1 MKILPLELKESTLK
15 ILVLHLKTDSIVLI
29 RKELNKKIQISPNF
43 FKNLPIIIN
52 VEQLSSL
59 DNLDNIRKVIISFDL
74 CIVGVDGCYN
84 DVLKNIILK
93 SGLPILSNNTIND
106 IHRHQSSNDYSVP
119 FNKYEKTKIIN
130 FPVRSGQK
138 IYAIDSDLIATS
150 NVNAG
155 AEIIADGNV
164 HVYGNMRG
172 RVLAGAKGDITCQI
186 FCIRFFAELVSI
198 SGEYLLIDQ
207 FFSDFI
213 GQSVRIYIKNKT
225 LKIFKI

>member
-1 MKILPLELKESTLK
+1 MKILPLELKGSTLK
-15 ILVLHLKTDSIVLI
+15 ILVLHLKTNSIVLI

-52 VEQLSSL
+52 VEQLSNL

-74 CIVGVDGCYN
+74 CIVGISGCYN
-84 DVLKNIILK
+84 DVLKNIIVK

-106 IHRHQSSNDYSVP
+106 THRYQSSTDCALS
-119 FNKYEKTKIIN
+119 FNKYEKTKIID

-138 IYAIDSDLIATS
+138 IYAINSDLIATS

-207 FFSDFI
+207 FFSNFI
-213 GQSVRIYIKNKT
+213 GQSVRIYIKNKK
-225 LKIFKI
+225 LKIFKL